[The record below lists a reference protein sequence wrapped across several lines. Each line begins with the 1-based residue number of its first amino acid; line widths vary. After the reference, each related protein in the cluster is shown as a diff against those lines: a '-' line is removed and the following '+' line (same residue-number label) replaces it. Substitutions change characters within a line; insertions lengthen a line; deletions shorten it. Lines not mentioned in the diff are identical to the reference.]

1 MKIILVIH
9 GYPMRYN
16 AGSEVYTQALAM
28 ALAHRHEVHIFTR
41 QENSFLPEYALS
53 REVDP
58 LDSRVTLH
66 VVNMAQSRDR
76 YRHVEVDRQFGALL
90 DRIEPDM
97 VHVGHLSHLSTS
109 LLLEASRRGVPV
121 VFTLHD
127 YWLMCPRGQFIQ
139 LRPRNSTDLWALCDG
154 QEHRKCAERCYAPRY
169 CSGTPE
175 EREAD
180 TLYWTDWVQRRMDH
194 IHQVCEAVDVFIA
207 PSRYLLQ
214 RFRDEFGLPPDKL
227 VYLDYGFHRERL
239 QGRSRT
245 PGEPFSF
252 GYIGTHIP
260 AKGVNHLLEAFGY
273 LSGDPLLRIW
283 GKPRGTETESLKAL
297 ASHLPGNAGERVEW
311 MGEYCNSDLV
321 QEVFNRCD
329 AVVVPS
335 IWMENSPL
343 VIHEALQARIP
354 VITADSGGMAEYI
367 HHEQNGLL
375 FTHRN
380 PSSLAEQMQRFVDD
394 PAFARQLGERG
405 YVQSE
410 DGNIPAMQ
418 QHIQLIEALYTH
430 VFRNRRESQGDANA
444 PTGATGTVAHH
455 V

>member
-16 AGSEVYTQALAM
+16 AGSEVYTQGLALE
-28 ALAHRHEVHIFTR
+28 LAHRHEVHIFTR
-41 QENSFLPEYALS
+41 QENSFLPEYTCS

-58 LDSRVTLH
+58 SDPRVILH
-66 VVNMAQSRDR
+66 VMNMAQARDC
-76 YRHVEVDRQFGALL
+76 YRHGEVDRQFGELL

-109 LLLEASRRGVPV
+109 VILEASRRDIPV
-121 VFTLHD
+121 AFTLHD

-139 LRPRNSTDLWALCDG
+139 LRPKNASDLWALCDG
-154 QEHRKCAERCYAPRY
+154 QEHRKCAEACYAPRY
-169 CSGTPE
+169 CSGLPE
-175 EREAD
+175 ESERDSA
-180 TLYWTDWVQRRMDH
+180 YWTDWVRRRMDH
-194 IHQVCEAVDVFIA
+194 IHQVCEAVNVFIA

-214 RFRDEFGLPPDKL
+214 RFRDEFGLPEDKL
-227 VYLDYGFHRERL
+227 IYLDYGFDRTRL
-239 QGRSRT
+239 EGRSWT
-245 PGEPFSF
+245 PGELFTF

-260 AKGVNHLLEAFGY
+260 AKGINHLLEAFGH
-273 LSGDPLLRIW
+273 LPGEARLRIW
-283 GKPRGTETESLKAL
+283 GRPRGTETESLKIL
-297 ASHLPGNAGERVEW
+297 ARQLPADAGERVEW
-311 MGEYCNSDLV
+311 MGEYRNEDIV

-335 IWMENSPL
+335 IWVENSPL
-343 VIHEALQARIP
+343 VIHEALQARMP
-354 VITADSGGMAEYI
+354 VITADSGGMAEYV

-380 PSSLAEQMQRFVDD
+380 PTSLAEQMQRFVDD

-405 YVQSE
+405 YLQSE
-410 DGNIPAMQ
+410 DGNIPAMH
-418 QHIQLIEALYTH
+418 QHVQLIEALYTH
-430 VFRNRRESQGDANA
+430 VLDTRRENRKNTTA
-444 PTGATGTVAHH
+444 PTDATGTLAHH